1 MRPLLLAIC
10 CLLICPAAAQSTKP
24 RKLKIE
30 SNAALFENLMSEL
43 NARQLLKLYR
53 TDLKLIRVTRNRHEP
68 AVRDSLLQV
77 KTPADRLTLFKNRYN
92 ALLREATITSTKVR
106 FAGLHTGVSR
116 ASFCQKLHL
125 KPGYDQYIIT
135 DGVENFVQLTF
146 AFAGGK
152 LKSVEYRE
160 LLDMDATD

>member
-1 MRPLLLAIC
+1 MRPLLPAIC
-10 CLLICPAAAQSTKP
+10 CLLICPAAAQTTKP
-24 RKLKIE
+24 RKLKIN
-30 SNAALFENLMSEL
+30 SNTALFEKLMDGL

-77 KTPADRLTLFKNRYN
+77 KTPTNKLTLFKNRYN
-92 ALLREATITSTKVR
+92 AQLCEATITSTKVR
-106 FAGLHTGVSR
+106 FAGLHTRVR
-116 ASFCQKLHL
+116 RVNFCQKLHL
-125 KPGYDQYIIT
+125 KPGYDQYVIT

-152 LKSVEYRE
+152 LKSVKYRE

>member
-1 MRPLLLAIC
+1 MRPLLPAIC
-10 CLLICPAAAQSTKP
+10 CLLICPAAAQTTKP
-24 RKLKIE
+24 RKLKIN
-30 SNAALFENLMSEL
+30 SNAALFEKLMDGL

-92 ALLREATITSTKVR
+92 AQLCEATITSTKVR
-106 FAGLHTGVSR
+106 FAGLHTRVR
-116 ASFCQKLHL
+116 RVNFCQKLHL
-125 KPGYDQYIIT
+125 KPGYDQYVIT

-152 LKSVEYRE
+152 LKNVEYRE
-160 LLDMDATD
+160 LLDIDAID